1 MDGLQSFVN
10 AIKAWNWLVSNKNG
24 EGLLM
29 TLKWTLIDMRERER
43 EIVNKFQYLILISYR
58 KENIRIMDEAER
70 VGD

>member
-29 TLKWTLIDMRERER
+29 TLKWMLIDTRERER
-43 EIVNKFQYLILISYR
+43 EIVNKFQYLILISYQ

>member
-24 EGLLM
+24 KGLLM
-29 TLKWTLIDMRERER
+29 TLKWMLIDTRERER
-43 EIVNKFQYLILISYR
+43 EIVNKFQYLILISYQ